1 MIVGSCKQSAGYQ
14 IDYETTNSLSFL
26 LVRRAKLARHEND
39 HARDWRRV
47 RMHSLTKSEG
57 ENARSLVTRN
67 LRKPSSQTDLSQILG
82 SRSGASWP
90 CS

>member
-1 MIVGSCKQSAGYQ
+1 MIVGSCRRSAGYQ

-39 HARDWRRV
+39 HARAWRRV
-47 RMHSLTKSEG
+47 HSLTKSEG
-57 ENARSLVTRN
+57 ENDCSLVTRN

-82 SRSGASWP
+82 SRPGASLP
-90 CS
+90 RS